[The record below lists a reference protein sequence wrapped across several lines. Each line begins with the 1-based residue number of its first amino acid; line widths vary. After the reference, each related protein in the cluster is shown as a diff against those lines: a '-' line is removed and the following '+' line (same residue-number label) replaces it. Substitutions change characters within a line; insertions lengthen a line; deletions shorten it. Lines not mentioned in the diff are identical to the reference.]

1 MEELARALVEAQ
13 EQGVETALCMVVES
27 AGSTPREQGSKM
39 LVYKDGHIWGTV
51 GGGEMEERVI
61 EEALASMID
70 GKARFLHYDLVDPSR
85 GDPGVCGGE
94 MDVYVEP
101 VLPKPRLLIVGAGHV
116 GKALAHLA
124 KSLDFRVLISD
135 DRPEYCNPQEIPD
148 GDEFY
153 PMTMEELVRQVAIDP
168 RTYVALVTR
177 NMQVDV
183 SALPLILK
191 SQAAYVGVIGSKRRW
206 ALTRKALAEAG
217 VRNEDLD
224 KVHSPIGLSIGAE
237 TPQEIAVSIM
247 AEIISV
253 KSSIHAKAISMKEA

>member
-13 EQGVETALCMVVES
+13 EQGLETAVCMVIQS
-27 AGSTPREQGSKM
+27 TGSTPREQGSKM
-39 LVYKDGHIWGTV
+39 LVYKDGHISGTV
-51 GGGEMEERVI
+51 GGGEMEKRVI
-61 EEALASMID
+61 EEALASLVD
-70 GKARFLHYDLVDPSR
+70 GKTRLLHYDLVDPAR

-94 MDVYVEP
+94 VDVYVEP

-124 KSLDFRVLISD
+124 KSLDFRVLVSD
-135 DRPEYCNPQEIPD
+135 DRPEYCNPQEVPD

-153 PMTMEELVRQVAIDP
+153 PMTMDELVRQVPIDP

-183 SALPLILK
+183 SALPLILQ
-191 SQAAYVGVIGSKRRW
+191 SHAAYVGVIGSRRRW
-206 ALTRKALAEAG
+206 ALTRKALEEAG
-217 VRNEDLD
+217 VSEEDLNM
-224 KVHSPIGLSIGAE
+224 VHSPIGLSIGAE

-247 AEIISV
+247 AEIIGV
-253 KSSIHAKAISMKEA
+253 KSGIKADAVSMKEA